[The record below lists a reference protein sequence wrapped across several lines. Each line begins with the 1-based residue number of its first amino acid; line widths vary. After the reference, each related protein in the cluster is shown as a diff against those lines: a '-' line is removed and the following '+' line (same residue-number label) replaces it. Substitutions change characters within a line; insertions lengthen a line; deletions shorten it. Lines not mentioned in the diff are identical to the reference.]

1 MRKELIAEIQQLNPW
16 LQERDKAIFTGSGYF
31 SRVQMT
37 MLSDSEWDSMALI
50 LIGPRQ
56 SGKTTLGKHISQQ
69 IIREGRFSQL
79 LYLNCDLQLIREWI
93 RGIAFLADIEA
104 YFKLT
109 HFILFIDEVQRLE
122 NPGLLLKA
130 IVDLKLPI
138 KLIASGSSQL
148 EMKSAV
154 QEYLTGRHVEGLILP
169 LSWEELGDYSD
180 VETRIIYGCYPQIVS
195 HSKKEWL
202 LEQLCNTYIKKDIIE
217 ILRVSKADVMEKL
230 ITLLA
235 HSSGQL
241 VNYQQLAVD
250 CQVSI
255 PTVQHYISIL
265 EQTYVIQIVRPFVG
279 NKRQE
284 MTSNPICYFVDNGFR
299 NQNLHN
305 FGSLSQRMDAG
316 LLVENT
322 VFQELYKFKAQ
333 HFKSFKIHYWRTKGG
348 AEVDFVLYQDDDTL
362 IPVEVKY
369 INFSRFKLTRGY
381 RSFIETYQPKIGFM
395 ITKNFYA
402 KEMIGN
408 CQLYCFP
415 LTDLKELLLQLQ
427 DLL

>member
-1 MRKELIAEIQQLNPW
+1 MKKELIIEIQQVNPW
-16 LQERDKAIFTGSGYF
+16 LQGSGQVIFESADYF
-31 SRVQMT
+31 SRLQMSV
-37 MLSDSEWDSMALI
+37 LSQSEWDSLALI
-50 LIGPRQ
+50 LVGPRQ
-56 SGKTTLGKHISQQ
+56 AGKTTLGKHISRQ
-69 IIREGRFSQL
+69 IIQEGRFNQL
-79 LYLNCDLQLIREWI
+79 LYLNCDLPLIREWI
-93 RGIAFLADIEA
+93 RGIAFLTDIQKHLNLKE
-104 YFKLT
+104 Y
-109 HFILFIDEVQRLE
+109 ILFIDEVQRLE

-130 IVDLKLPI
+130 IIDLKLPI

-180 VETRIIYGCYPQIVS
+180 SETRMIYGCYPQIVT

-202 LEQLCNTYIKKDIIE
+202 LEQLCYTYIKKDIIE

-230 ITLLA
+230 VTLLA

-255 PTVQHYISIL
+255 PTIQHYISIL
-265 EQTYVIQIVRPFVG
+265 EQTYVIQIIRPFVG

-299 NQNLHN
+299 NQSLHN
-305 FGSLSQRMDAG
+305 FNLLTQRTDAG

-322 VFQELYKFKAQ
+322 VFQELFKFKAQ

-348 AEVDFVLYQDDDTL
+348 AEVDFVLYQNDDTL

-369 INFSRFKLTRGY
+369 VNFSEFKLTRGY
-381 RSFIETYQPKIGFM
+381 RSFIETYQPKVGFM

-402 KEMIGN
+402 KEKIGN

-415 LTDLKELLLQLQ
+415 LTDLKQMLLQLQ

>member
-1 MRKELIAEIQQLNPW
+1 MRQELIIEIQQLNPW
-16 LQERDKAIFTGSGYF
+16 LQEPKQAISSSPDYF
-31 SRVQMT
+31 PRLQISA
-37 MLSDSEWDSMALI
+37 LSQPEWDSMALI
-50 LIGPRQ
+50 LTGPRQ
-56 SGKTTLGKHISQQ
+56 AGKTTLGKYMSQQ
-69 IIREGRFSQL
+69 IINEGRFSQL
-79 LYLNCDLQLIREWI
+79 LYLNCDLALIRDWI
-93 RGIAFLADIEA
+93 RGIAFLTDIQNH
-104 YFKLT
+104 FKLT
-109 HFILFIDEVQRLE
+109 HYILFIDEVQRLE

-130 IVDLKLPI
+130 IIDLKLPI

-148 EMKSAV
+148 EIKSTV
-154 QEYLTGRHVEGLILP
+154 QEHLTGRHIEGLILP

-180 VETRIIYGCYPQIVS
+180 SETRMIYGCYPQIVL

-217 ILRVSKADVMEKL
+217 ILKVSKADVMEKL

-241 VNYQQLAVD
+241 INYQQLAVD

-255 PTVQHYISIL
+255 PTIQHYISVL
-265 EQTYVIQIVRPFVG
+265 EQTYVIQIIRPFVG

-305 FGSLSQRMDAG
+305 FSSLSQRMDTG

-322 VFQELYKFKAQ
+322 VFQELFKFKAQ

-348 AEVDFVLYQDDDTL
+348 AEVDFVLYQDNGTL
-362 IPVEVKY
+362 IPIEVKY
-369 INFSRFKLTRGY
+369 INFSQFKLTRGY

-402 KEMIGN
+402 QEKIGN
-408 CQLYCFP
+408 CQLYCLP
-415 LTDLKELLLQLQ
+415 LTDLMQLLLQLQ